1 MVPRSL
7 RRELIFQLVETS
19 RLMRGHVDRRA
30 RQRGTTRAQWGVL
43 TRLRRNE
50 GMRQAELADILDI
63 QPISVTRMI
72 DRLEQQNLVERRP
85 DASDRRAYRLYLTS
99 GGHALVEE
107 LDPLRQDIAD
117 HLLAMVDDAA
127 ITTMLATLASIRE
140 QARPADGEAPSAIE
154 TAA

>member
-1 MVPRSL
+1 MKTRPL
-7 RRELIFQLVETS
+7 RREMIFQLVETA
-19 RLMRGHVDRRA
+19 RLMRGHIDQRA

-43 TRLRRNE
+43 SRLRRNE

-72 DRLEQQNLVERRP
+72 DRLAQQNLVERRP
-85 DASDRRAYRLYLTS
+85 DPSDRRAHRLYLTS
-99 GGHALVEE
+99 EGLALVDD

-117 HLLAMVDDAA
+117 HLLAMVDDTTIA
-127 ITTMLATLASIRE
+127 TMLAGLASIRE
-140 QARPADGEAPSAIE
+140 RARPTDSETLPAIE